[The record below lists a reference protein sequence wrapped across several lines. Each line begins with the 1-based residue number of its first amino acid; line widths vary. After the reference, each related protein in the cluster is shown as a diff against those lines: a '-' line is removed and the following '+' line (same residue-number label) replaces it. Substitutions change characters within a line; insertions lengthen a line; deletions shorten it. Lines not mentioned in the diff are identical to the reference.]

1 MAIIAMMGLRYQPL
15 SCLFRSMLPVVR
27 CLC

>member
-1 MAIIAMMGLRYQPL
+1 MMGLRYQPL